1 MKRLL
6 IVLGFAA
13 HALFSVGL
21 SAAADP
27 FVPEGRHR
35 FRPHAP
41 VVADAVRA
49 SDIIFTAVTT
59 KLDLSQYHD
68 GKGTYSG
75 TVTPQTLLKGRLEK
89 AELNLVWEPS
99 ATGIEPGSNHIF
111 FVRTRDGGFD
121 VVKEIFVHKPPYL
134 CCRTYGVYDGGTQAT
149 LQSIRLLVAPSE
161 ALPDYAATL
170 TADLKQDSGQRQATA
185 VMLACETLRPECLA
199 PLLFAI
205 SNHVDHY
212 IHAVYGACRLDGE
225 QGASAALALLLAG
238 HAGEHLI
245 FDAIGAAKNPKSVPI
260 LDQFGTDH
268 PDYRVSCA
276 FAIREI
282 EPSKLADA
290 IRRWR
295 ADGKHKE
302 LVHEFRLDNG
312 WFPVS
317 LSADT
322 LLEHALTGTKVFD
335 ER

>member
-1 MKRLL
+1 ML
-6 IVLGFAA
+6 
-13 HALFSVGL
+13 
-21 SAAADP
+21 
-27 FVPEGRHR
+27 
-35 FRPHAP
+35 
-41 VVADAVRA
+41 ADAVRA

-59 KLDLSQYHD
+59 KVDLSQYHD
-68 GKGTYSG
+68 GKGSYSG
-75 TVTPQTLLKGRLEK
+75 TVTPRTFLKGRLAK

-99 ATGIEPGSNHIF
+99 ATGIEPGSNHVF
-111 FVRTRDGGFD
+111 FVRSRDGRFD
-121 VVKEIFVHKPPYL
+121 VVKEIYVHKAPYL
-134 CCRTYGVYDGGTQAT
+134 CSRTYWVYDGGTEAT
-149 LQSIRLLVAPSE
+149 IQSIRLLVAPAE
-161 ALPDYAATL
+161 PLPDYAATL
-170 TADLKQDSGQRQATA
+170 IADLKQDSGQRQATA

-199 PLLFAI
+199 PLLFAV
-205 SNHVDHY
+205 SNHVAKY

-225 QGASAALALLLAG
+225 QGASAALALLLVGQGADVERE
-238 HAGEHLI
+238 GESVAPAALLAADERLV
-245 FDAIGAAKNPKSVPI
+245 FDAISAAKNPKSVPI

-282 EPSKLADA
+282 EPSKLPDA

-302 LVHEFRLDNG
+302 LTHDFRLNNG

-322 LLEHALTGTKVFD
+322 LLEHALTGTRVFD